1 MNTRTRIGTFAVA
14 ALTASGVLAVPGP
27 SALADPGALPD
38 LPIAKTF
45 SGNAD
50 SCDITRTEEYPVSS
64 PESVELDSGKVKEAV
79 DYWTTRGGESVK
91 VFRHGCLVAES
102 GRDALTER
110 VPRQNFSQTKT
121 VNSLVA
127 GIAVTQGLL
136 KLTDT
141 MDKFFPP
148 GIGTPAHRS
157 ITVRDALN
165 MTTGVEMD
173 WVRGLNF
180 YGDISRPR
188 EAMAARMAHKP
199 GTYFWYDQTTPSLVT
214 YAVQQALKQQGSG
227 QDYQAFAQEELFN
240 KLGIPTSA
248 YWWQRDRSGN
258 TLGFSQLFLRPL
270 EFGRLGE
277 LMLRDGVFAGERLIS
292 KAYMREM
299 RTGQKN
305 NCGNSLM
312 AWLNSCKPG
321 QTQVGAGLFK
331 RDTYN
336 GVPWVSSAPSD
347 MYFSFGYH
355 GQHTFVIPSLDMVVT
370 RSGDL
375 QADVIDYAAEG
386 KPENALGAETAATT
400 TAGYFRFFDKLM
412 GGVTDMTAAQ
422 RALIKNTTGVYDG
435 ADPVLAVDENDFDVM
450 EAGPASYLAVGP
462 QAPQGCTVLGCEGEP
477 NAGDIRWMSDVP
489 RTFPGV
495 IGQEQRPN
503 GLT

>member
-1 MNTRTRIGTFAVA
+1 MNTRTRIGALALA
-14 ALTASGVLAVPGP
+14 ALTGSSVLAAQGSRA
-27 SALADPGALPD
+27 SAATLPD

-45 SGNAD
+45 SGSAG
-50 SCDITRTEEYPVSS
+50 SCDMTRTEEYSVSS
-64 PESVELDSGKVKEAV
+64 PEAVGLDSAKVKAAV
-79 DYWTTRGGESVK
+79 DFWTTRGGESVK
-91 VFRHGCLVAES
+91 VFRHGCLVAQS
-102 GRDALTER
+102 GRDVVTER

-127 GIAVTQGLL
+127 GVAISQGLL

-141 MDKFFPP
+141 MDKFFPA
-148 GIGTPAHRS
+148 GIGTAAHRS

-188 EAMAARMAHKP
+188 EAMASRMAHRP
-199 GTYFWYDQTTPSLVT
+199 GTYFWYDQTTPSLVS
-214 YAVQQALKQQGSG
+214 YAVQQALIQNRGG
-227 QDYQAFAQEELFN
+227 QDYQDFAQKEFFN

-277 LMLRDGVFAGERLIS
+277 LMLRDGVFAGERIIS
-292 KAYMREM
+292 KEYMKEL

-312 AWLNSCKPG
+312 VWINSCKPG
-321 QTQVGAGLFK
+321 QTQVGAGLFD
-331 RDTYN
+331 RDTYS

-355 GQHTFVIPSLDMVVT
+355 GQHTFVIPSLGMVVT
-370 RSGDL
+370 RSGDVE
-375 QADVIDYAAEG
+375 ADTLDYATAG
-386 KPENALGAETAATT
+386 KVENALGAQTAATT
-400 TAGYFRFFDKLM
+400 TAGYFDFFHQLM
-412 GGVTDMTAAQ
+412 SGVTDMTADQ
-422 RALIKNTTGVYDG
+422 RKLIKNTSGTYDG
-435 ADPVLAVDENDFDVM
+435 ADPLLRVDMEDFDFM
-450 EAGPASYLAVGP
+450 EQGPGAYLAMGEY
-462 QAPQGCTVLGCEGEP
+462 APQGCTVMGCEGEV
-477 NAGDIRWMSDVP
+477 NGGDIRWMSEVP
-489 RTFPGV
+489 RTFPGAL
-495 IGQEQRPN
+495 GMETRPN
-503 GLT
+503 G

>member
-1 MNTRTRIGTFAVA
+1 MKKRTRLGALATTAAIAVTGLGVIAGPAGTAVA
-14 ALTASGVLAVPGP
+14 NV
-27 SALADPGALPD
+27 PD

-45 SGNAD
+45 SGNAG
-50 SCDITRTEEYPVSS
+50 SCEVTRTEEYQVSS
-64 PESVELDSGKVKEAV
+64 PEAVGLDSAKVKEAV
-79 DYWTTRGGESVK
+79 DFWTTRGGESVK

-141 MDKFFPP
+141 MDKFFPA

-214 YAVQQALKQQGSG
+214 YAVQQALIQKRGG
-227 QDYQAFAQEELFN
+227 QDYQDFAQEELFN

-277 LMLRDGVFAGERLIS
+277 LMLRNGVFAGERLIS
-292 KAYMREM
+292 KAYMQEL

-312 AWLNSCKPG
+312 VWLNSCKPG

-331 RDTYN
+331 RDTYS
-336 GVPWVSSAPSD
+336 GVPWISSAPSD

-370 RSGDL
+370 RSGEL
-375 QADVIDYAAEG
+375 QADTLDYTATG
-386 KPENALGAETAATT
+386 KPENALGAQMAAPVA
-400 TAGYFRFFDKLM
+400 AGYFEFFDKLM
-412 GGVTDMTAAQ
+412 GGVADMTAAQ
-422 RALIKNTTGVYDG
+422 RKLIKNTSGSYDG
-435 ADPVLAVDENDFDVM
+435 ADPVLAVDQNDFDFM
-450 EAGPASYLAVGP
+450 EAGAASYLALGP
-462 QAPQGCTVLGCEGEP
+462 QAPQGCTMLGCEGEQ

-495 IGQEQRPN
+495 VGMEQRPN
-503 GLT
+503 G